1 MSRDYDKYDLDKE
14 VYLGTV
20 ERIIYISDIE
30 KAKSVRDALLGGG
43 DLYETEEFLRVQY
56 TVLTQMAILL
66 NQMKTFSS
74 DVKDGTYTSTE
85 MEEKNNEY
93 MVLFDQFDNYR
104 KSRYKGQKIFNDSFS
119 ENKQTF
125 LNSLSR
131 GWIKAAELLVKIAYG
146 WTVNADDSWDL
157 IINETDTGGYSAFVK
172 SAIYSDGTADT
183 IEMQFDL
190 PDFSPPHT
198 QPTSVADRVVAH
210 EIVHVLQSQNS
221 YFADIVGDSSRA
233 TWFKEG
239 LAEFVHGAD
248 ARTWN
253 ALQAAGVSE
262 SNVTYS
268 DASGILDAIGTGNE
282 AWIST
287 EQYVA
292 GYLAVKFLHE
302 LIIDSGYSDGIRHM
316 TVWMKEQFDS
326 NQGAANS
333 GINKYFET
341 FTINDNSS
349 TPVRINSNDN
359 FIQIF
364 KNQNNGF
371 WWLAQKILS
380 NRVFTNTD
388 TGSILGSEHFGS
400 IDLNQYD
407 VVPDASGPPE
417 STYIQEVS
425 EDNTPIAI
433 LPDGTPVPLLVL
445 NSIIFGDPDYYN
457 LKSKEAAAIT
467 DARIISLAD
476 SITASKNI
484 VAINLATIQPH
495 LGSPSGL
502 DAYINNIIGARQ
514 NKTQFENA
522 VVLEKR
528 HFLDDNITLAN
539 HQYSHQNIPA
549 GSELWLDGE
558 KIWPFYREVRKR
570 VGSFCYPWW
579 QGIESFGYSVA
590 LADETINN
598 TIAVGSPYDS
608 NGSAGAYTFS
618 MLDKSLNP
626 VGYGGFQGSGFS
638 PGDYFGESVDVNYDG
653 TVMAVGAT
661 QHSRSYCKR
670 QSGYVIVKQL
680 VDQEVEVVQRSSGL
694 FERDRRYTK
703 IEKKW
708 IDKGGVIGGDPYDR
722 VGYKVKLSK
731 DGNTLAIS
739 NVHNSQSVCHVDS
752 LGQRTPRNFHKG
764 SVRVYTYDA
773 PTDEWLQK
781 GSTMWGVEDYEGFG
795 IGLDMTPD
803 GNCIVVGSPYYF
815 CPFNLKVGR
824 AQVFKFS
831 GGDWKRVGES
841 ITPANFVRKATYE
854 QEMYAFKQEYTY
866 TTGNSAGGVSPS
878 TASANK
884 NGRFGYSVSIS
895 GNGRLVAIGAPGASG
910 GALAISVYEWDRYY
924 VTGNDW
930 DRNKWSGHSK
940 IGSTGSGSGFN
951 VCLNDAGNILAYSTP
966 AASNPVSPSNLAP
979 NTGKVTVCSYDGVN
993 NWVGAGVLKHESY
1006 GPGAGSYLGRI
1017 DLSPSG
1023 RYIAMGSPIAP
1034 DRSNSG
1040 WDYMI
1045 RNSST
1050 SFGSARVCDLT
1061 NLVKNLDLPTGQAS
1075 IAFSSLST
1083 LNDALAADRQLCPAT
1098 AEDDQADE
1106 EDEPSEEVTSPQ
1118 KDPDG
1123 SPPKDVGEPPVI
1135 RVKEEDPVTG
1145 EVKEVDKQVYVAE
1158 EDDGTKTVVYITEWI
1173 DPTNCQCEVD
1183 SGKKN
1188 NTKTQ
1193 QVYTPPDDGIMIE
1206 KNGTVTQITKNT
1218 NVTVPPGATT
1228 FTRRPPLKKVNRP
1241 KKKRNK
1247 PNRWDCPFKENWVP
1261 QALGGMDCK
1270 FYDPDYEHPNK
1281 WPENILGK
1289 KTDGGRTNSSVT
1301 TVTRTA
1307 TKRGYVTKEQ
1317 NPPDG
1322 TVKPEFFEPG
1332 DEITIAPG
1340 ETVYQ
1345 EGGGNDDAGYGG
1357 GTYTTETG
1365 AKASPSNVLKEHDSG
1380 SVNNTVETVVIQRER
1395 SCEEYCKCLKV
1406 KKDGTVEEFDIR
1418 EDDVNLEPGDTLFR
1432 GEEKET
1438 NQSDPSQS
1446 DAGYEGGSYTND
1458 SGKTF
1463 NPETVVDDD
1472 TGAPFLSSPGPGTK
1486 NTSTSDA
1493 EYIPSNNVIV
1503 HKKNGTVVK
1512 VEVDEGSGTPSITLE
1527 PGDTIFEDDRP
1538 PQDKGSFKTSITGP
1552 TITRTGGGGNV
1563 DINIDNLIGGSSNK
1577 TLITNHGGDDTDI
1590 QIPPGHTGLI
1600 VGPDGEAGIIEGG
1613 SGGTNIKLK
1622 PGESITYGKN
1632 LSGVGGGGYTEGD
1645 GTGGIQNEEDVGFF
1659 PLDKILSGGNQGIK
1673 NRGDE
1678 NLNITVPAGKKATVI
1693 GPNNEIKIITG
1704 PVDYGLPPGN
1714 TINIG
1719 EGDSGG
1725 FNSAGYTT
1733 GKKINGVKVSDL
1745 IDDPDEGVT
1754 NDTSEPIC
1762 VPVVTKEIETD
1773 DGTQTLLEKDNSSG
1787 KLLLKQSKNIMMSLM
1802 KNFGI
1807 TPRFT
1812 NSVGIFR
1819 AKNPYTTIS
1828 RDPEPDDCE
1837 PGYEKLQPGETMF
1850 RGKSNGIEDAE
1861 YTSGSFTDPNTGIS
1875 NGTDISSIINNPT
1888 SGLTNDSGEDKD
1900 INLPADYSGVIIDFS
1915 GGISLANGS
1924 NGGTVTLKAGDS
1936 LVIGET
1942 AGVSDAGYGGS
1953 GNVSGNGTDLSSF
1966 MINPSSGIKN
1976 TSNSDKSIELKSG
1989 SSGLLL
1995 NPTTKEVIFVD
2006 GQNAV
2011 IPNGFNLYEGTGLK
2025 ISSAE
2030 IVPTTPFEGYTMSS
2044 IFDDNAQI
2052 NDGITNTSS
2061 ENITLVVPSG
2071 KAAFHLTP
2079 GLGSGNYNFPE
2090 AGSTITLEPGDTLVT
2105 GNDFEEYTI
2114 TLDSVDNGV
2123 MTLSS
2128 PSHDQFKTVPGT
2140 TLSTT
2145 YAISSGESITLKGN
2159 EYFSVRMHVT
2169 SSAHQLDFI
2178 KVNGSVIQPGITQ
2191 DFVSSSLAS
2200 NITITGAVKI
2210 KTIYSVTVVQKT
2222 FVTLHYRW
2230 SGIKRLSN
2238 GDFIEKTSELEVTP
2252 SYALYFTEGTTIE
2265 YYMQSNTGADAWEF
2279 KKIEIGSSEGTAET
2293 GSFTVG
2299 ENLVASDSKIN
2310 YDAQISEGNI
2320 ELNPV
2325 YQSNLVTLQ
2334 YRVTDTNTDGNA
2346 RFEHDAYTRWAETS
2360 FSDFAEGLATAEGSN
2375 PQDAGAMSNEYEFKS
2390 GTTITVNF
2398 DHILAFNRTIDK
2410 ILINGE
2416 EYQFTIGENFDL
2428 VLDSD
2433 KVIDITYKNI
2443 KSPQSYLDIT
2453 FLSGVKYKLLTETES
2468 QQLTISNLNDASFP
2482 GTFTSGS
2489 LLSPIDTSDY
2499 KSVLI
2504 MSSAGTTS
2512 GGNVNMSS
2520 FNSEHDDVDNP
2531 WNNFRMY
2538 TEYPGGTA
2546 SNIFNKNQMLTDH
2559 KYLRSSTDSGGN
2571 ATNGVWYRVTIFT
2584 YMYIEIPLSLF
2595 TDAGYDLNTPIYIQR
2610 LLDD

>member
-14 VYLGTV
+14 VRLGTV
-20 ERIIYISDIE
+20 ERIIYISDME
-30 KAKSVRDALLGGG
+30 KAKSVRDALLGGAN
-43 DLYETEEFLRVQY
+43 LYDTEEFLRVQS
-56 TVLTQMAILL
+56 TAITQMLLLL
-66 NQMKTFSS
+66 NQMETLADEVKSS
-74 DVKDGTYTSTE
+74 GDPSHTTYTSLQ
-85 MEEKNNEY
+85 MEQKNAEY
-93 MVLFDQFDNYR
+93 MVLFDQFNNYR
-104 KSRYKGQKIFNDSFS
+104 TAKYKGEKIFNDSFS

-125 LNSLSR
+125 LNSLTR
-131 GWIKAAELLVKIAYG
+131 GWIKAAEMLVKSAYG
-146 WTVNADDSWDL
+146 WTVNTNDSWDL
-157 IINETDTGGYSAFVK
+157 IINETDTGGYTAFVK
-172 SAIYSDGTADT
+172 SSIYSDGTSDT

-210 EIVHVLQSQNS
+210 EIVHILQSQNS
-221 YFADIVGDSSRA
+221 YFGDIVGDSSKA

-253 ALQAAGVSE
+253 VLQAAGVSE
-262 SNVTYS
+262 SNVIYS
-268 DASGILDAIGTGNE
+268 DASGILNAIGTGNE

-302 LIIDSGYSDGIRHM
+302 LIINSGYSDGIRHM
-316 TVWMKEQFDS
+316 TVWMKEQFD
-326 NQGAANS
+326 NNEGAASS

-380 NRVFTNTD
+380 DRVFTNTD
-388 TGSILGSEHFGS
+388 TGSISGSEHLGS
-400 IDLNQYD
+400 IDLDQYD
-407 VVPDASGPPE
+407 VVPNASGPPE
-417 STYIQEVS
+417 STYTEEVS
-425 EDNTPIAI
+425 EDNIPVAI
-433 LPDGTPVPLLVL
+433 LSNGDSVELLPLR
-445 NSIIFGDPDYYN
+445 SIIFGDPNYFN
-457 LKSKEAAAIT
+457 LKSKEAGRLT
-467 DARIISLAD
+467 YERILYLKDQIV
-476 SITASKNI
+476 ASRNI
-484 VAINLATIQPH
+484 VLANQLIIKPD
-495 LGSPSGL
+495 LGNPSGL
-502 DAYINNIIGARQ
+502 DLYISNIIGARQ

-528 HFLDDNITLAN
+528 HLKDDNLTLAN
-539 HQYSHQNIPA
+539 HEYSHEDIPA

-570 VGSFCYPWW
+570 IGSFCYPWW
-579 QGIESFGYSVA
+579 QGIESFGFAVA

-618 MLDKSLNP
+618 MSGKSLNP
-626 VGYGGFQGSGFS
+626 VGYGGLQGSGFS

-661 QHSRSYCKR
+661 QHNKSYCKR

-680 VDQEVEVVQRSSGL
+680 VDQEVEVVQRSSGI
-694 FERDRRYTK
+694 FERNRRYTK

-739 NVHNSQSVCHVDS
+739 NVHHYQSICHVDS
-752 LGQRTPRNFHKG
+752 LGQKTPRNFHKG

-773 PTDEWLQK
+773 PADEWVQK

-815 CPFNLKVGR
+815 CPFNIKVGR

-831 GGDWKRVGES
+831 DGDWKRVGGS
-841 ITPANFVRKATYE
+841 ITPANFVKKSTYE
-854 QEMYAFKQEYTY
+854 LEMSTFKHEYTY

-878 TASANK
+878 ILSVNREA
-884 NGRFGYSVSIS
+884 RFGYSVSIS
-895 GNGRLVAIGAPGASG
+895 GNGRLVAIGRPGVG
-910 GALAISVYEWDRYY
+910 GVLVYEWDRYY
-924 VTGNDW
+924 ETKNDW
-930 DRNKWSGHSK
+930 DRNEWSGHSSV
-940 IGSTGSGSGFN
+940 GSNDSGSGFN
-951 VCLNDAGNILAYSTP
+951 VCLNDAGNILAYSNPSTP
-966 AASNPVSPSNLAP
+966 HVIGDTASGA
-979 NTGKVTVCSYDGVN
+979 GKVTVCSFNGVN
-993 NWVGAGVLKHESY
+993 SWIGAGVLDHKSY
-1006 GPGAGSYLGRI
+1006 GPGAGSYLSRI

-1034 DRSNSG
+1034 DRSG
-1040 WDYMI
+1040 ADWDYFE

-1061 NLVKNLDLPTGQAS
+1061 NLVKNLDLPTGQTS
-1075 IAFSSLST
+1075 IAFSNLST
-1083 LNDALAADRQLCPAT
+1083 LNDALEADRQLCPAN

-1106 EDEPSEEVTSPQ
+1106 EGEPSEEVTSPQ

-1123 SPPKDVGEPPVI
+1123 SPPRDLGEPPII
-1135 RVKEEDPVTG
+1135 RTIYPITFE
-1145 EVKEVDKQVYVAE
+1145 EVDQQVHVAE
-1158 EDDGTKTVVYITEWI
+1158 GDDGTKTVVYITKWI
-1173 DPTNCQCEVD
+1173 DPTNCECEVD

-1193 QVYTPPDDGIMIE
+1193 QVYTPPDNGIMIE

-1218 NVTVPPGATT
+1218 TVNVPPGATT
-1228 FTRRPPLKKVNRP
+1228 YTRRPPLKKFNRAKTTP
-1241 KKKRNK
+1241 NK
-1247 PNRWDCPFKENWVP
+1247 VTSWDCPFKENWLP
-1261 QALGGMDCK
+1261 KALGGKDCK

-1322 TVKPEFFEPG
+1322 TVKPQFFEPG
-1332 DEITIAPG
+1332 DQITIAPG

-1345 EGGGNDDAGYGG
+1345 EGGGNDDAGYHGG
-1357 GTYTTETG
+1357 AYTTETG
-1365 AKASPSNVLKEHDSG
+1365 AKASPSSVLKNPNSG
-1380 SVNNTVETVVIQRER
+1380 SVNNTVTTVVVERER
-1395 SCEEYCKCLKV
+1395 SCQEYCKCLKV

-1418 EDDVNLEPGDTLFR
+1418 EDEINLEPGDTLFR

-1503 HKKNGTVVK
+1503 HKKDGTVVK
-1512 VEVDEGSGTPSITLE
+1512 VEVDEGPGTPSITLE

-1538 PQDKGSFKTSITGP
+1538 PQDKGSFKTNITGP

-1563 DINIDNLIGGSSNK
+1563 DININNLIGGSNNK
-1577 TLITNHGGDDTDI
+1577 TLITNHGIDDTDI

-1622 PGESITYGKN
+1622 PGESITYGKI
-1632 LSGVGGGGYTEGD
+1632 LPGVSGGGYTEGD

-1678 NLNITVPAGKKATVI
+1678 NLNITVPAGKKATII

-1704 PVDYGLPPGN
+1704 PVNYGLPPGN

-1719 EGDSGG
+1719 EGISGG

-1733 GKKINGVKVSDL
+1733 GEKINGVKVSDL

-1754 NDTSEPIC
+1754 NNTSEPIC
-1762 VPVVTKEIETD
+1762 VPVVTKEIEED
-1773 DGTQTLLEKDNSSG
+1773 DGTKQTLLEKDNSSG
-1787 KLLLKQSKNIMMSLM
+1787 ELLLKQSRGLMMSLM
-1802 KNFGI
+1802 RSLRI
-1807 TPRFT
+1807 APRFS

-1828 RDPEPDDCE
+1828 RTPKPDDCQ

-1850 RGKSNGIEDAE
+1850 RGKSNGVEDAE
-1861 YTSGSFTDPNTGIS
+1861 YTSGPFTDPNTGIS

-1900 INLPADYSGVIIDFS
+1900 INLPADYSGVIINS
-1915 GGISLANGS
+1915 LGGISLANGS

-1936 LVIGET
+1936 LVIGGA

-1953 GNVSGNGTDLSSF
+1953 GNVSGDGTDLSSF

-2025 ISSAE
+2025 ISNAE

-2044 IFDDNAQI
+2044 IFDDNTQI
-2052 NDGITNTSS
+2052 SDGITNTSS
-2061 ENITLVVPSG
+2061 DDITLVVPPG

-2079 GLGSGNYNFPE
+2079 GGPSGQYVDIFPE
-2090 AGSTITLEPGDTLVT
+2090 DGSTVTLKPGETLVT
-2105 GNDFEEYTI
+2105 GNDYKEYTI
-2114 TLDSVDNGV
+2114 TLDSVTNG
-2123 MTLSS
+2123 TLLLYSTQYDS
-2128 PSHDQFKTVPGT
+2128 YKLIPGFSGSYT
-2140 TLSTT
+2140 NWS
-2145 YAISSGESITLKGN
+2145 ISDGESITLKGN
-2159 EYFSVRMHVT
+2159 EQWAISLKEHSLLYE
-2169 SSAHQLDFI
+2169 LDFI
-2178 KVNGSVIQPGITQ
+2178 KMNGSTIQQYINQ
-2191 DFVSSSLAS
+2191 DFINSPAS
-2200 NITITGAVKI
+2200 DITITGAVKAKAI
-2210 KTIYSVTVVQKT
+2210 FNVYADILSLKGSMTISWGRNSRVVNGSLQASGGSVSAFDLQLGNEDLSVLSGSSVSYS
-2222 FVTLHYRW
+2222 L
-2230 SGIKRLSN
+2230 
-2238 GDFIEKTSELEVTP
+2238 TP
-2252 SYALYFTEGTTIE
+2252 
-2265 YYMQSNTGADAWEF
+2265 NTGWEN
-2279 KKIEIGSSEGTAET
+2279 KEIEVNNVAK
-2293 GSFTVG
+2293 SFD
-2299 ENLVASDSKIN
+2299 NS
-2310 YDAQISEGNI
+2310 
-2320 ELNPV
+2320 
-2325 YQSNLVTLQ
+2325 
-2334 YRVTDTNTDGNA
+2334 
-2346 RFEHDAYTRWAETS
+2346 TS
-2360 FSDFAEGLATAEGSN
+2360 G
-2375 PQDAGAMSNEYEFKS
+2375 S
-2390 GTTITVNF
+2390 GT
-2398 DHILAFNRTIDK
+2398 
-2410 ILINGE
+2410 
-2416 EYQFTIGENFDL
+2416 
-2428 VLDSD
+2428 
-2433 KVIDITYKNI
+2433 
-2443 KSPQSYLDIT
+2443 
-2453 FLSGVKYKLLTETES
+2453 
-2468 QQLTISNLNDASFP
+2468 LTISQNTTIKAVFGSERVTLTHQPPGSGSEYYNIQWIDTRTYWNGTIYLSGTGTVSSSDRDSIELKRQAKVRIFPILEFDRAIDKFYINGVESPFTGTTYEEMTIEDDTTVKLTYKKATPVGTYTKINLDILDFSGDIVRQSIQVNYKNDVYIPTTQGTEIVCTNADPDLVFVYIRQYDDVYHQRYDDIQKWLRVPSVGVPENNSSGDPQYIKAVSGGLFDVTAFVADDIYGYWRPPGSSVYSQKKIGTQYAYSFHP
-2482 GTFTSGS
+2482 SVLTSGDTIYP
-2489 LLSPIDTSDY
+2489 LLKI
-2499 KSVLI
+2499 LQ
-2504 MSSAGTTS
+2504 
-2512 GGNVNMSS
+2512 
-2520 FNSEHDDVDNP
+2520 NP
-2531 WNNFRMY
+2531 TYW
-2538 TEYPGGTA
+2538 EYW
-2546 SNIFNKNQMLTDH
+2546 L
-2559 KYLRSSTDSGGN
+2559 
-2571 ATNGVWYRVTIFT
+2571 
-2584 YMYIEIPLSLF
+2584 
-2595 TDAGYDLNTPIYIQR
+2595 
-2610 LLDD
+2610 